1 MSAGAD
7 IYRQLPSTK
16 QRSSSKILRFSQI
29 DDVEKIKNC
38 CTKSNQDLQ
47 ELHKSNHGSRIRM
60 AGNTTEGNT
69 RKRQACKRYQES
81 STESPQLKR
90 NRSSANG
97 KGRELRII
105 NAQSPQMKKQRTL
118 ENEKRRKKRKDQVRI
133 NDCDRC
139 SREYDEK

>member
-1 MSAGAD
+1 MSAGAG

-16 QRSSSKILRFSQI
+16 QRSSSEMLRLSQI
-29 DDVEKIKNC
+29 GDVEKIKNC

-60 AGNTTEGNT
+60 AGNTTKGNT
-69 RKRQACKRYQES
+69 RKRQACKRYRES

-97 KGRELRII
+97 KGRELRIT
-105 NAQSPQMKKQRTL
+105 NAQSPQL
-118 ENEKRRKKRKDQVRI
+118 LLSYYYYENNMSYSYHVTSESLLRDLP
-133 NDCDRC
+133 
-139 SREYDEK
+139 RE